1 MKKIFDSVTEM
12 VGATP
17 MLRMHRLTA
26 AHDVKAVIL
35 AKCEM
40 YNPLFSVKDRVA
52 LRMIE
57 AAEKQGLI
65 DDETILMEATSGNTG
80 IGLAAISAAKG
91 YKLVICMP
99 ENMSKERIALMQH
112 LGAEVILTPK
122 EDGMKGALAKADM
135 LAEKN
140 PHVLI
145 LSQFSNQANPDA
157 HRFGTSMEIMEQTG
171 GEVDVLV
178 CAVGTSG
185 TLTGTASTLRTSNPD
200 LYVVAVEPKSS
211 AVLSGGEAGPHN
223 IPGIGAGFVPP
234 LYEKNLVNEILA
246 VSDKEAI
253 DTAKETAR
261 LEGLPVGISGGAA
274 LAAAIKVG
282 QRADFKGKQIVVILP
297 DAAER
302 YLSLGFFD

>member
-17 MLRMHRLTA
+17 MLRMHRLAA

-99 ENMSKERIALMQH
+99 ENMSKERIALMRH

-178 CAVGTSG
+178 SAVGTSG

-211 AVLSGGEAGPHN
+211 AVLSGGKAGPMKFWRFPIKMPLTRPKKRLVWKGFRSEFPAAPRWPPQLRSGN
-223 IPGIGAGFVPP
+223 ALILRENRLSLFCRMPQNGICLWDF
-234 LYEKNLVNEILA
+234 LI
-246 VSDKEAI
+246 
-253 DTAKETAR
+253 
-261 LEGLPVGISGGAA
+261 
-274 LAAAIKVG
+274 
-282 QRADFKGKQIVVILP
+282 RADNVF
-297 DAAER
+297 
-302 YLSLGFFD
+302 